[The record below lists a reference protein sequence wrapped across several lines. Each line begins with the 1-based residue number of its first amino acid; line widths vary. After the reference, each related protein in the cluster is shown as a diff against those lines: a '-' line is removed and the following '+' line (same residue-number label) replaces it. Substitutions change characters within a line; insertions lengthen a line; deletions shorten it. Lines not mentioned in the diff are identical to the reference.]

1 MPGGSLWNRIASS
14 SAGFRARTSNGCSSS
29 HCAGTW
35 RRKYGNPQATVMPR
49 PAGVAG
55 YFASNVAS
63 ACSRSSCAAREVVRC
78 DRAGDDSV
86 VERRHE
92 HLDPVVGDDLHAVEQ
107 VLFGRQRRAGRR
119 SRGGR
124 RVAVDER
131 VDAGGPGDRSRRARD
146 GLPPGDAHQAGR
158 TSTSPLIMRFRLA
171 TTFEKL
177 SGGATCSLI
186 V

>member
-1 MPGGSLWNRIASS
+1 
-14 SAGFRARTSNGCSSS
+14 
-29 HCAGTW
+29 
-35 RRKYGNPQATVMPR
+35 MPR

-55 YFASNVAS
+55 YFASNAAS
-63 ACSRSSCAAREVVRC
+63 ACSSSCCAVASSSAATVPVTTAWWSGGTRTSTPL
-78 DRAGDDSV
+78 SV
-86 VERRHE
+86 I
-92 HLDPVVGDDLHAVEQ
+92 DLHAVEQ
-107 VLFGRQRRAGRR
+107 VLFGRQRRACRR
-119 SRGGR
+119 SRGWR
-124 RVAVDER
+124 CVAVDER
-131 VDAGGPGDRSRRARD
+131 VDAGGPGDRSGRARD